1 MDQFVLFFDLAQVQ
15 LLFSRCGAKCF
26 TIKFTWRS
34 WLSADCSHFYL
45 YFFLARFM
53 ASFFDGRT
61 IKLFRAPTERPRTK
75 LFRLK
80 KRRDSGNPETIWL
93 DWKFYE
99 IFPSD
104 FQLRASENYFVFDRG
119 RTRTNY
125 DHRRVVLGKTFSL
138 KFSDFSSFLWKFSGK
153 YSSEA
158 LIRPMNLARFTITKE
173 TKFFNFRN

>member
-1 MDQFVLFFDLAQVQ
+1 MCQLSLLGCLHFDGLVSSGRENVSSCASECVDWYINICLFLVLVHPRNQCILLLPPKFIFLLFSLSTFYVIWRWPHFNGSICSFFDLAQVQ
-15 LLFSRCGAKCF
+15 HLFLRCGAKCF

-80 KRRDSGNPETIWL
+80 KRRD
-93 DWKFYE
+93 
-99 IFPSD
+99 
-104 FQLRASENYFVFDRG
+104 
-119 RTRTNY
+119 
-125 DHRRVVLGKTFSL
+125 
-138 KFSDFSSFLWKFSGK
+138 
-153 YSSEA
+153 
-158 LIRPMNLARFTITKE
+158 
-173 TKFFNFRN
+173 